1 MSFQPNDVYREQKE
15 EQLKEDYNK
24 GLITQEE
31 FDRLL
36 SEEGESAEEHE
47 DDNIQ

>member
-1 MSFQPNDVYREQKE
+1 MSLKQNDEFREQKE

-31 FDRLL
+31 FNRLL
-36 SEEGESAEEHE
+36 SEEDESAEEH
-47 DDNIQ
+47 DNNNI

>member
-1 MSFQPNDVYREQKE
+1 MSTQQNDVHREQKE

-24 GLITQEE
+24 GLITQKE

-36 SEEGESAEEHE
+36 AEEGESAEEHE